1 VLLGGLALNEP
12 QIAGA
17 LAVVVTIILASR
29 TKVHDWINNLLTD
42 EEIRDGLV
50 LLAAALVILP
60 LLPEKPIDQWG
71 VFDLRKLWTL
81 AVLVMAINGLGYIAV
96 RALGAKVGLAL
107 AGLFSGFVSSTA
119 TIGAMG
125 SRAKTRAEL
134 RGGAVAGAAA
144 SSVATVVQLGIVV
157 GLVSIPTLK
166 ILVPSLLLSGLAALG
181 YAALFTLRSVR
192 ETTEADIAPGRPFS
206 PKTALLFVLV
216 VGAALAVST
225 ALTTWLGD
233 NGLLLAT
240 AGRRIGRL
248 ACRSDL
254 GSVARGRRPD
264 RSQDGS
270 GGGADRFQHQRDQQD
285 RRGLLARR
293 PPLRIP
299 AAAGN
304 RLDGAGCVGR
314 MVREIL
320 AGMTT
325 TFEVLA
331 RRFPAKRAFITGA
344 SSGLGLELARA
355 LGRDGWKLGLFDRNV
370 ERLSRV
376 EEELSGSGFAVL
388 AYPGD
393 VTNADELTVAV
404 NSFAAT
410 QDGLELDGQQ
420 RRRRRLRHTDGS
432 VARGLAL
439 DRRHQLHGRSA
450 RCARRDP
457 ASAA

>member
-1 VLLGGLALNEP
+1 VEERLIIRLAAALAVGLLIGVERERHKGQGPRRAAAGVRTFTLISLAGAISLELGGPPAFLLVAGVIGLFAAISYVRTFRHDAGLTTEVAMVVTVLLGGLALNEP

-29 TKVHDWINNLLTD
+29 TKVHDWINNVLTD

-60 LLPEKPIDQWG
+60 LLPAKPVDQWG

-166 ILVPSLLLSGLAALG
+166 ILVPSLLLAGLAALG

-192 ETTEADIAPGRPFS
+192 ETSEADIAPGRPFS
-206 PKTALLFVLV
+206 PKTALLFVLI

-240 AGRRIGRL
+240 AVAGLGDTHAAAISAASLAAGGQTEVKMAAVAVLIGFSTN
-248 ACRSDL
+248 AISKTVVAFSL
-254 GSVARGRRPD
+254 G
-264 RSQDGS
+264 
-270 GGGADRFQHQRDQQD
+270 D
-285 RRGLLARR
+285 RRFAFQLLPGIVLMVLAAWAGWFVRSLLA
-293 PPLRIP
+293 
-299 AAAGN
+299 
-304 RLDGAGCVGR
+304 
-314 MVREIL
+314 
-320 AGMTT
+320 
-325 TFEVLA
+325 
-331 RRFPAKRAFITGA
+331 
-344 SSGLGLELARA
+344 
-355 LGRDGWKLGLFDRNV
+355 
-370 ERLSRV
+370 
-376 EEELSGSGFAVL
+376 
-388 AYPGD
+388 
-393 VTNADELTVAV
+393 
-404 NSFAAT
+404 
-410 QDGLELDGQQ
+410 
-420 RRRRRLRHTDGS
+420 
-432 VARGLAL
+432 
-439 DRRHQLHGRSA
+439 
-450 RCARRDP
+450 
-457 ASAA
+457 

>member
-1 VLLGGLALNEP
+1 MEERLIIRLAAALAVGLLIGVERERHKGQGPRRAAAGVRTFTLISLAGAISLELGGPPAFLLVAGVIGLFAAISYVRTFRHDAGLTTEVAMVVTVLLGGLALNEP

-29 TKVHDWINNLLTD
+29 TKVHDWINNVLTD

-240 AGRRIGRL
+240 AVAGLGDTHAAAISAASLAAGGQTEVKMAAVAVLIGFSTN
-248 ACRSDL
+248 AISKTVVAFSL
-254 GSVARGRRPD
+254 G
-264 RSQDGS
+264 
-270 GGGADRFQHQRDQQD
+270 D
-285 RRGLLARR
+285 RRFAFQLLPGIVLMVLAAWAGWFVRSLLA
-293 PPLRIP
+293 
-299 AAAGN
+299 
-304 RLDGAGCVGR
+304 
-314 MVREIL
+314 
-320 AGMTT
+320 
-325 TFEVLA
+325 
-331 RRFPAKRAFITGA
+331 
-344 SSGLGLELARA
+344 
-355 LGRDGWKLGLFDRNV
+355 
-370 ERLSRV
+370 
-376 EEELSGSGFAVL
+376 
-388 AYPGD
+388 
-393 VTNADELTVAV
+393 
-404 NSFAAT
+404 
-410 QDGLELDGQQ
+410 
-420 RRRRRLRHTDGS
+420 
-432 VARGLAL
+432 
-439 DRRHQLHGRSA
+439 
-450 RCARRDP
+450 
-457 ASAA
+457 

>member
-1 VLLGGLALNEP
+1 MEERLIIRLAAALAVGLLIGVERERHKGQGPRRAAAGVRTFTLISLAGAISLELGGPPAFLLVAGVIGLFAAISYVRTFRHDAGLTTEVAMVVTVLLGGLALNEP

-29 TKVHDWINNLLTD
+29 TKVHDWINNVLTD

-206 PKTALLFVLV
+206 PKTALLFVLI

-233 NGLLLAT
+233 NGLLLAAAV
-240 AGRRIGRL
+240 AGLGDTHAAAISAASLAAGGQTEVKMAAVAVLIGFSTN
-248 ACRSDL
+248 AISKTVVAFSL
-254 GSVARGRRPD
+254 G
-264 RSQDGS
+264 
-270 GGGADRFQHQRDQQD
+270 D
-285 RRGLLARR
+285 RRFAFQLLPGIVLMVLAAWAGWFVRSLLA
-293 PPLRIP
+293 
-299 AAAGN
+299 
-304 RLDGAGCVGR
+304 
-314 MVREIL
+314 
-320 AGMTT
+320 
-325 TFEVLA
+325 
-331 RRFPAKRAFITGA
+331 
-344 SSGLGLELARA
+344 
-355 LGRDGWKLGLFDRNV
+355 
-370 ERLSRV
+370 
-376 EEELSGSGFAVL
+376 
-388 AYPGD
+388 
-393 VTNADELTVAV
+393 
-404 NSFAAT
+404 
-410 QDGLELDGQQ
+410 
-420 RRRRRLRHTDGS
+420 
-432 VARGLAL
+432 
-439 DRRHQLHGRSA
+439 
-450 RCARRDP
+450 
-457 ASAA
+457 

>member
-1 VLLGGLALNEP
+1 MEERLIIRLAAALAVGLLIGVERERHKGQGPRRAAAGVRTFTLISLAGAISLELGGPPAFLLVAGVIGLFAAISYVRTFRHDAGLTTEVAMVVTVLLGGLALNEP

-29 TKVHDWINNLLTD
+29 TKVHDWINNVLTD

-206 PKTALLFVLV
+206 PKTALLFVLI

-240 AGRRIGRL
+240 AVAGLGDTHAAAISAASLAAGGQTEVKMAAVAVLIGFSTN
-248 ACRSDL
+248 AISKTVVAFSL
-254 GSVARGRRPD
+254 G
-264 RSQDGS
+264 
-270 GGGADRFQHQRDQQD
+270 D
-285 RRGLLARR
+285 RRFAFQLLPGIVLMVLAAWAGWFVRSLLA
-293 PPLRIP
+293 
-299 AAAGN
+299 
-304 RLDGAGCVGR
+304 
-314 MVREIL
+314 
-320 AGMTT
+320 
-325 TFEVLA
+325 
-331 RRFPAKRAFITGA
+331 
-344 SSGLGLELARA
+344 
-355 LGRDGWKLGLFDRNV
+355 
-370 ERLSRV
+370 
-376 EEELSGSGFAVL
+376 
-388 AYPGD
+388 
-393 VTNADELTVAV
+393 
-404 NSFAAT
+404 
-410 QDGLELDGQQ
+410 
-420 RRRRRLRHTDGS
+420 
-432 VARGLAL
+432 
-439 DRRHQLHGRSA
+439 
-450 RCARRDP
+450 
-457 ASAA
+457 

>member
-1 VLLGGLALNEP
+1 MEERLIIRLAAALAVGLLIGVERERHKGQGPRRAAAGVRTFTLISLAGAISLELGGPPAFLLVAGVIGLFAAISYVRTFRHDAGLTTEVAMVVTVLLGGLALNEP

-240 AGRRIGRL
+240 AVAGLGDTHAAAISAASLAAGGQTEVKMAAVAVLIGFSTN
-248 ACRSDL
+248 AISKTVVAFSL
-254 GSVARGRRPD
+254 G
-264 RSQDGS
+264 
-270 GGGADRFQHQRDQQD
+270 D
-285 RRGLLARR
+285 RRFAFQLLPGIVLMVLAAWAGWFVRSLLA
-293 PPLRIP
+293 
-299 AAAGN
+299 
-304 RLDGAGCVGR
+304 
-314 MVREIL
+314 
-320 AGMTT
+320 
-325 TFEVLA
+325 
-331 RRFPAKRAFITGA
+331 
-344 SSGLGLELARA
+344 
-355 LGRDGWKLGLFDRNV
+355 
-370 ERLSRV
+370 
-376 EEELSGSGFAVL
+376 
-388 AYPGD
+388 
-393 VTNADELTVAV
+393 
-404 NSFAAT
+404 
-410 QDGLELDGQQ
+410 
-420 RRRRRLRHTDGS
+420 
-432 VARGLAL
+432 
-439 DRRHQLHGRSA
+439 
-450 RCARRDP
+450 
-457 ASAA
+457 